1 MRILSKKMGKLLVLL
16 CALFALP
23 AFSAQAAAGAVS
35 SVEGKVFTAVLE
47 GTVGVSMEN
56 FVTEVL
62 ARAEREKG
70 GLVVFRMDTPGGLV
84 SSMRAITASILES
97 PVPVVVWVSPQGA
110 RAASAGAFIL
120 QAAHVAA
127 MAPGTNVGAA
137 QPVMASGQDAPDKD
151 MKRKIT
157 NDLAAHIRSLA
168 QLRKRN
174 PDLAERMV
182 THSISL
188 TAEEAL
194 AEGATDLSAPD
205 MESLLLGVRGRRVLV
220 KGEEKEL
227 APESGTP
234 VEISMTSREKALQ
247 FISSPDIAYLL
258 LTAGIL
264 MIVLE
269 VMSPGGFVLGTAGAV
284 MVLLGSFGLRMLPF
298 NWAGI
303 VLLVAGIG
311 VLVLDLMVGGIGVL
325 SLFGLAA
332 LVTGGLILFRAPGGE
347 LLNVSMSVI
356 GGMSLA
362 LGLFFLGALFLVVRS
377 FRKKA
382 VSGREGMAGKKAV
395 VVEELRPE
403 GLVRCHGEIWKARSS
418 SGVSFAKGDEVLV
431 AELDGITLI
440 VRGETGKQ
448 LPGEEK
454 EE

>member
-1 MRILSKKMGKLLVLL
+1 MLLVFLFVL
-16 CALFALP
+16 CACP
-23 AFSAQAAAGAVS
+23 AFSAQASEVP
-35 SVEGKVFTAVLE
+35 SVEGKVFSAALD

-56 FVTEVL
+56 FVTAVL
-62 ARAEREKG
+62 ARAEEEKG
-70 GLVVFRMDTPGGLV
+70 GLVIFRLDTPGGLV
-84 SSMRAITASILES
+84 SSMRAITAAILES

-137 QPVMASGQDAPDKD
+137 HPVMASGQDTPDKE

-157 NDLAAHIRSLA
+157 NDLAAQIRSLA

-174 PDLAERMV
+174 ADLAERMV

-194 AEGATDLSAPD
+194 AEGAADLSAPD
-205 MESLLLGVRGRRVLV
+205 LESLLLGVRGRRVLV

-227 APESGTP
+227 APGSGTP
-234 VEISMTSREKALQ
+234 VEITMTSREKALQ

-382 VSGREGMAGKKAV
+382 VSGREGMTGKKAV
-395 VVEELRPE
+395 VVEDLRPE

-418 SGVSFAKGDEVLV
+418 SGTSFVKGDEVFV
-431 AELDGITLI
+431 TELEGITLV
-440 VRGETGKQ
+440 VREETGKQ

-454 EE
+454 EEKEE

>member
-23 AFSAQAAAGAVS
+23 AFSAQAAAGAVP

-84 SSMRAITASILES
+84 SSMRAITAAILES

>member
-84 SSMRAITASILES
+84 SSMRAITAAILES

>member
-23 AFSAQAAAGAVS
+23 AFSAQAAAGAVP

-84 SSMRAITASILES
+84 SSMRAITAAILES

-205 MESLLLGVRGRRVLV
+205 MESLLRGVRGRGVGV
-220 KGEEKEL
+220 KGEEKEH
-227 APESGTP
+227 APETGP
-234 VEISMTSREKALQ
+234 PGEISITSREKARQ

-284 MVLLGSFGLRMLPF
+284 MVLLGAFGLRMLPF

-395 VVEELRPE
+395 VVEELRPD

>member
-84 SSMRAITASILES
+84 SSMRAITAAILES

-284 MVLLGSFGLRMLPF
+284 MVLLGAFGLRMLPF

>member
-1 MRILSKKMGKLLVLL
+1 MLLFLLLAL
-16 CALFALP
+16 CACP
-23 AFSAQAAAGAVS
+23 AFSAQTSAVPP
-35 SVEGKVFTAVLE
+35 VEGKVFTAALD

-56 FVTEVL
+56 FVTVVL
-62 ARAEREKG
+62 ARAEEEKG
-70 GLVVFRMDTPGGLV
+70 GLVIFRLDTPGGLV
-84 SSMRAITASILES
+84 SSMRAITAAILES

-194 AEGATDLSAPD
+194 TEGAADLAAPD
-205 MESLLLGVRGRRVLV
+205 LESLLLGVRGRRVLV
-220 KGEEKEL
+220 KGEEREL

-234 VEISMTSREKALQ
+234 AEIGMTSREKALQ

-264 MIVLE
+264 MIALE

-284 MVLLGSFGLRMLPF
+284 MALLGAFGLRMLPF

-311 VLVLDLMVGGIGVL
+311 VLALDLMVGGIGVL

-362 LGLFFLGALFLVVRS
+362 LGLFFLGTLFLVVRS

-395 VVEELRPE
+395 VMDGLRPE

-418 SGVSFAKGDEVLV
+418 SGISFAEGDEVV
-431 AELDGITLI
+431 VDKLDGMTLI
-440 VRGETGKQ
+440 VRGETGEGI
-448 LPGEEK
+448 PGEEK

>member
-1 MRILSKKMGKLLVLL
+1 MLGM
-16 CALFALP
+16 FASP
-23 AFSAQAAAGAVS
+23 AFPETAAAPSAAPL
-35 SVEGKVFTAVLE
+35 EGKIFTAALE
-47 GTVGVSMEN
+47 GTVGFSMEN
-56 FVTEVL
+56 FVNGVL
-62 ARAEREKG
+62 ERAAAEKG

-84 SSMRAITASILES
+84 SSMRAITAAILES
-97 PVPVVVWVSPQGA
+97 PVPVAVWVAPQGA

-120 QAAHVAA
+120 QAAHVAV

-137 QPVMASGQDAPDKD
+137 QPVMASGQDAPDQD

-174 PDLAERMV
+174 ADVAERMV
-182 THSISL
+182 TRSISL
-188 TAEEAL
+188 TAEEAMS
-194 AEGATDLSAPD
+194 EGAADLLASD
-205 MESLLLGVRGRRVLV
+205 MESLLLGARGRTVIV
-220 KGEEKEL
+220 KGEERTL
-227 APESGTP
+227 APDAAPP
-234 VEISMTSREKALQ
+234 VEISMTGRERVLQ

-258 LTAGIL
+258 LTAGVL

-269 VMSPGGFVLGTAGAV
+269 VMSPGGFVLGTSGAV
-284 MVLLGSFGLRMLPF
+284 MVLLGAFGLRMLPF

-311 VLVLDLMVGGIGVL
+311 VLVLDLMVGGIGIL

-362 LGLFFLGALFLVVRS
+362 LGLFFLGALFLVLRS
-377 FRKKA
+377 LRKKA
-382 VSGREGMAGKKAV
+382 VSGREGMKGMRAV
-395 VVEELRPE
+395 VVEDLRPE
-403 GLVRCHGEIWKARSS
+403 GLVRCHGEIWKARSA
-418 SGVSFAKGDEVLV
+418 SGASFLKGDELRVV
-431 AELDGITLI
+431 ELDGITL
-440 VRGETGKQ
+440 VVDGESARMSASGGST
-448 LPGEEK
+448 LEK

>member
-35 SVEGKVFTAVLE
+35 SVEGKVFTAVLQ

-84 SSMRAITASILES
+84 SSMRAITAAILES

>member
-23 AFSAQAAAGAVS
+23 AFSAQAAAGAVP

-84 SSMRAITASILES
+84 SSMRAITAAILES

-284 MVLLGSFGLRMLPF
+284 MVLLGAFGLRMLPF